1 MKSWNHDRKK
11 LRILLKREKGIVFLC
26 SKQCVLGFCWAVRHR
41 NWHEILFD
49 DGFFRSQPQIFET
62 EYLLANGTY
71 DGCSW
76 ECELGISLEIGSC
89 YVHKV
94 CFNILRLWYSS
105 KMVLDELVMSRHP
118 KGYSVHGNSY
128 HEFWQVRVVSM
139 ITDIWYISFLKHH
152 LYDYHI
158 IYMIFDWYISYMM
171 HSLCLCCSRCC
182 RWNDVSTAKAWNAP
196 SSIFRPLRCDERW
209 KVGETRIVLRDRFLA
224 INKSPI

>member
-1 MKSWNHDRKK
+1 MKSWSHDRKK
-11 LRILLKREKGIVFLC
+11 LRILLKREKGIFFLC

-71 DGCSW
+71 DGCSRQW
-76 ECELGISLEIGSC
+76 ELGISLEIGSC

-94 CFNILRLWYSS
+94 CFNILRRWYSS

-118 KGYSVHGNSY
+118 KAYLVHGDWY
-128 HEFWQVRVVSM
+128 HEFWQVRVVYM

-152 LYDYHI
+152 LYDFTI
-158 IYMIFDWYISYMM
+158 LSIWFLTDIYIYIYIS
-171 HSLCLCCSRCC
+171 H
-182 RWNDVSTAKAWNAP
+182 
-196 SSIFRPLRCDERW
+196 
-209 KVGETRIVLRDRFLA
+209 
-224 INKSPI
+224 